1 MFAAV
6 LFACGLGFGHYG
18 WPLFWLI
25 EGRKMAFLQWLPEP
39 VGEYRGEAE
48 LLVHAF
54 IDPVEE
60 KSLYY
65 PPITD
70 LAGIRSANDRI
81 FMLRQGFEAAFE
93 NMQVLG
99 ADQISRPQGA
109 VPVVRVRFSYQNR
122 PYEAFA
128 YGCLPTKD
136 RHDNAS
142 LIIPGSGLN
151 QSLGIATRDKANYHY
166 GIWDALSTQG
176 GAIYTLI
183 KPNEDFLAWHNGH
196 GRKLSGDFI
205 WNWHLNRGG
214 SYSVSYLVESLAMT
228 KYLQDCFDEVIL
240 VGLSQGGA
248 AVMLNALQSKPKAA
262 IVASGHHLDNGT
274 EWSGPNQLVGV
285 PGYSALFGPLHLVDS
300 LRSSPTEWLFTWG
313 RNETGTYRI
322 EAEERL
328 MAGALEGL
336 SNVSH
341 AIHDG
346 GHVFPVERIREWLV
360 TRIGSSQGCP
370 SK

>member
-1 MFAAV
+1 MALFAA
-6 LFACGLGFGHYG
+6 LICGIGIGSN
-18 WPLFWLI
+18 
-25 EGRKMAFLQWLPEP
+25 QWLGHSLLRAVSQVTTAPWLPGQPP
-39 VGEYRGEAE
+39 VRGRSQ
-48 LLVHAF
+48 LLQLAF
-54 IDPVEE
+54 TDPVNEQD
-60 KSLYY
+60 LYY
-65 PPITD
+65 PAITS
-70 LAGIRSANDRI
+70 LEGILEANDRI
-81 FMLRQGFEAAFE
+81 FMRTNDFEGAYE
-93 NMQVLG
+93 HIHLLG
-99 ADQISRPQGA
+99 AERVLRTEPA
-109 VPVVRVRFSYQNR
+109 VPIVRVRFEYHGREYQ
-122 PYEAFA
+122 AFA
-128 YGCLPTKD
+128 YGGFPT
-136 RHDNAS
+136 HDHGTRAS

-151 QSLGIATRDKANYHY
+151 QSLGIATGDPANYHF
-166 GIWDALSTQG
+166 GILDALTAG
-176 GAIYTLI
+176 GDIYTLI
-183 KPNEDFLAWHNGH
+183 KPNEDFLAWHNGS
-196 GRKLSGDFI
+196 GNKLDGAFI

-313 RNETGTYRI
+313 RNDTGTYRI

-346 GHVFPVERIREWLV
+346 GHVFPVECIREWLV
-360 TRIGSSQGCP
+360 TRIGSSQSSP